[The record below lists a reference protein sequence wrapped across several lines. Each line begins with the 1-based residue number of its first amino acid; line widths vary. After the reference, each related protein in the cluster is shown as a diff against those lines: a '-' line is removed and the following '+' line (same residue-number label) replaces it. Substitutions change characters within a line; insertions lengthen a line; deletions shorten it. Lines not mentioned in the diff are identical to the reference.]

1 MRYVW
6 KIGKRIPGA
15 WQVYKALRRT
25 LWELRALFH
34 GMRTGRVGT
43 WLSRS
48 RLPTQR
54 PRHADDPQKVL
65 EGGLYPPDA
74 HVTVLPVSGR
84 VATTRARALGELSCS
99 GDAPKLYDWV
109 DLGEQTAFVTG
120 PGGE

>member
-15 WQVYKALRRT
+15 WQVYKLLRRT

-34 GMRTGRVGT
+34 GVRTGRIGT

-48 RLPTQR
+48 HLPEQST
-54 PRHADDPQKVL
+54 RHADDPLEVL
-65 EGGLYPPDA
+65 AAGLYPPDA

-84 VATTRARALGELSCS
+84 AAATRARALGQLS
-99 GDAPKLYDWV
+99 DA
-109 DLGEQTAFVTG
+109 
-120 PGGE
+120 